1 MDAIVEHM
9 AAAGLPQ
16 YTAALEANGY
26 DAFDAEAIDWAARE

>member
-1 MDAIVEHM
+1 MDAITEHM

-26 DAFDAEAIDWAARE
+26 EQFI